1 MSENDSYRPIR
12 EWNEDDRPREK
23 LQLKGKSNL
32 SDAELVAI
40 LLGSGTRRESAV
52 ELARR
57 ILQLA
62 DNNLLELGKLSLT
75 DLQKLPGIGP
85 VKAITLTAAFELG
98 RRRQESAPIRR
109 QQILNSR
116 DIYSVFGPRLGDLR
130 HEEFWIMCLNRNN
143 RILGTSRIGVGGIS
157 GTVADTR
164 LILHYAIE
172 RHASCLILC
181 HNHPSGNINPSEA
194 DIKLTHSI
202 KQAAKWMDI
211 VLLDHL
217 IVTDSAY
224 FSFADE
230 CKL

>member
-1 MSENDSYRPIR
+1 MSENDNYRPIR

-57 ILQLA
+57 VLHLA

-75 DLQKLPGIGP
+75 QLQKLPGIGP

-98 RRRQESAPIRR
+98 RRRQESEPVRR
-109 QQILNSR
+109 GQVLNSR
-116 DIYSVFGPRLGDLR
+116 DIYNIFGPRLGDLR

-143 RILGTSRIGVGGIS
+143 RILGTSRIGAGGIS
-157 GTVADTR
+157 ATVADVR

-181 HNHPSGNINPSEA
+181 HNHPSGNTTPSDA

-202 KQAAKWMDI
+202 QQAAKYMDI

-217 IVTDSAY
+217 IVTDSSY

-230 CKL
+230 SKL